1 MDDVDV
7 SFGDGP
13 PGLIPFVRHQ
23 DYEHQI
29 KINSRNYVRQQ
40 FPLECAHASTI
51 HKAQG
56 ITLKNKD
63 AAVMVEQRPVFMGGD
78 YVAISRVTDLE
89 NLHLTRAV
97 SANHFTSH
105 QSFRDRIAKEYQ
117 RLQRYHIPIPY
128 NDDD

>member
-1 MDDVDV
+1 MSHLV
-7 SFGDGP
+7 
-13 PGLIPFVRHQ
+13 
-23 DYEHQI
+23 

-105 QSFRDRIAKEYQ
+105 QSFRERISKKHQ
-117 RLQRYHIPIPY
+117 RLIPFHIPIPHG
-128 NDDD
+128 DDE